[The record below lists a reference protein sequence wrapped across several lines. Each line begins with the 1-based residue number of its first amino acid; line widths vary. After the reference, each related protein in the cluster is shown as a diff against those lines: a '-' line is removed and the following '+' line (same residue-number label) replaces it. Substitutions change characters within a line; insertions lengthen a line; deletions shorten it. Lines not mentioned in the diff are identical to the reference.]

1 MKSIAH
7 GLRLTLIGIFAAS
20 ALFAAEP
27 VGDQE
32 NDKARLRELKEV
44 LWPKAYR
51 EQDAALLAQILADEF
66 ESIDA
71 QGNLSTKAEE
81 IDWVRKNKPGYDSFR
96 FVIRRLQ
103 IFENRTAVVSGTGY
117 IESKAKDG
125 NQASKTEYQSS
136 NVLIER
142 AADGRPSS
150 HTSPAS
156 RKARAN
162 LIPIH
167 FPSQSFWKRESL
179 LSGSQRGS
187 SRSKAGVRASSPGFS
202 RSCFT
207 LASATSV

>member
-1 MKSIAH
+1 MKSSTK

-27 VGDQE
+27 AGDQE

-117 IESKAKDG
+117 IETKAKDG
-125 NQASKTEYQSS
+125 KKASKTEYQSS

-142 AADGRPSS
+142 DGRWQAISS
-150 HTSPAS
+150 HVSGIKKS
-156 RKARAN
+156 
-162 LIPIH
+162 
-167 FPSQSFWKRESL
+167 ES
-179 LSGSQRGS
+179 
-187 SRSKAGVRASSPGFS
+187 
-202 RSCFT
+202 
-207 LASATSV
+207 